1 MLLSIIVIVLR
12 ETLEASVLISIML
25 SLTHCRKLPTSWL
38 YPALLS
44 GLTGAGIYALSLG
57 WISEQFDYVGQEVL
71 NASLQYLIYV
81 LLVIVCAMQ
90 YLGGT
95 RHTRHLPLFMAL
107 TVAIALVREGGE
119 LVVFYSGF
127 LQGNTSL
134 TSAVTSGFI
143 GLALG
148 LSAGVVFYYGVIL
161 LPEIEVR
168 RTLTLLLSLIACGM
182 VLQATQLLIQADWL
196 PTNQPLWDSNELL
209 AENSIAGQIAYAIF
223 GYESRPS
230 VVEISFYL
238 VAMATVFVAIKAAKK
253 YTSKQPASL

>member
-1 MLLSIIVIVLR
+1 
-12 ETLEASVLISIML
+12 
-25 SLTHCRKLPTSWL
+25 
-38 YPALLS
+38 
-44 GLTGAGIYALSLG
+44 
-57 WISEQFDYVGQEVL
+57 
-71 NASLQYLIYV
+71 
-81 LLVIVCAMQ
+81 
-90 YLGGT
+90 
-95 RHTRHLPLFMAL
+95 MAL